1 VYEAVFVPFLITL
14 KSKSLPGGTAKEI
27 FMGDNSKDNSA
38 PLSEE
43 ELAKA
48 EELQAEIRRKLSLLL
63 ADPRTPET
71 SLASATGC
79 VPPPP
84 PPLA

>member
-1 VYEAVFVPFLITL
+1 M
-14 KSKSLPGGTAKEI
+14 AKEI

-38 PLSEE
+38 PLSEQ

-48 EELQAEIRRKLSLLL
+48 DELQAEIRRKLSLLL

-71 SLASATGC
+71 FKDAFTEAQLTVNGEEA
-79 VPPPP
+79 
-84 PPLA
+84 